1 MDINEIIN
9 SIPFLTK
16 GQLYKLHSEAAFAI
30 KQVEES
36 EQRYRENVRQ
46 RQREIVNQM
55 NKCLR
60 EFHALSASL
69 RAINADDCMEII
81 LIASLV
87 KIMNL
92 LFSVSLLTVTMIF
105 PYRSIQMTMS
115 LNGIGKRRRHEK
127 KVKGRRRNNP
137 SSFFFLFTIIIR

>member
-9 SIPFLTK
+9 SIPYLTK
-16 GQLYKLHSEAAFAI
+16 GQLYKLHSEAASAI

-69 RAINADDCMEII
+69 RAINADDCMENYTDCFVGQDYESPVFGFII
-81 LIASLV
+81 DRDNDI
-87 KIMNL
+87 
-92 LFSVSLLTVTMIF
+92 SVSIN
-105 PYRSIQMTMS
+105 PNDDIAEWYR
-115 LNGIGKRRRHEK
+115 NEK
-127 KVKGRRRNNP
+127 KE
-137 SSFFFLFTIIIR
+137 

>member
-9 SIPFLTK
+9 FIPYLTK
-16 GQLYKLHSEAAFAI
+16 GELYRLHSEATSAI

-60 EFHALSASL
+60 EFHTLSASL
-69 RAINADDCMEII
+69 RAINADECMENYTDCFVGQDYESPVFGFII
-81 LIASLV
+81 DRDNDI
-87 KIMNL
+87 
-92 LFSVSLLTVTMIF
+92 SVSIN
-105 PYRSIQMTMS
+105 PNDDIAEWYR
-115 LNGIGKRRRHEK
+115 KEK
-127 KVKGRRRNNP
+127 KG
-137 SSFFFLFTIIIR
+137 

>member
-16 GQLYKLHSEAAFAI
+16 GQLYQLHSEAASAI

-36 EQRYRENVRQ
+36 EQRYRENVHQ

-69 RAINADDCMEII
+69 RAINEDGCMENYTDCF
-81 LIASLV
+81 V
-87 KIMNL
+87 
-92 LFSVSLLTVTMIF
+92 
-105 PYRSIQMTMS
+105 
-115 LNGIGKRRRHEK
+115 G
-127 KVKGRRRNNP
+127 
-137 SSFFFLFTIIIR
+137 

>member
-1 MDINEIIN
+1 MNIDEIIN
-9 SIPFLTK
+9 FIPFLSK
-16 GQLYKLHSEAAFAI
+16 GELYRLHSEAASAI

-69 RAINADDCMEII
+69 RAINADDCMENYTDCFVGQDYESPVFGFII
-81 LIASLV
+81 DRGNDI
-87 KIMNL
+87 
-92 LFSVSLLTVTMIF
+92 SVSIN
-105 PYRSIQMTMS
+105 PNDDIAEWYR
-115 LNGIGKRRRHEK
+115 NEK
-127 KVKGRRRNNP
+127 KA
-137 SSFFFLFTIIIR
+137 

>member
-1 MDINEIIN
+1 MNIDEIIN
-9 SIPFLTK
+9 SIPFLSK
-16 GQLYKLHSEAAFAI
+16 SQLYRLHSEAACAI

-69 RAINADDCMEII
+69 RAINEDDCMENYTDCFVGQDYESPVFGFII
-81 LIASLV
+81 DRDNDI
-87 KIMNL
+87 
-92 LFSVSLLTVTMIF
+92 SVSINQNDDIAEW
-105 PYRSIQMTMS
+105 YR
-115 LNGIGKRRRHEK
+115 KEK
-127 KVKGRRRNNP
+127 G
-137 SSFFFLFTIIIR
+137 

>member
-9 SIPFLTK
+9 SIPYLTK
-16 GQLYKLHSEAAFAI
+16 GQLYRLHSEAASAI

-46 RQREIVNQM
+46 RQRGIVDEM

-69 RAINADDCMEII
+69 RDINADECMENYTDCFVDQDYETPVFGFII
-81 LIASLV
+81 DRDNDI
-87 KIMNL
+87 
-92 LFSVSLLTVTMIF
+92 SVSIN
-105 PYRSIQMTMS
+105 PNDDIAEWYR
-115 LNGIGKRRRHEK
+115 NEK
-127 KVKGRRRNNP
+127 KA
-137 SSFFFLFTIIIR
+137 